1 MSFKLSIE
9 TRFLYQ
15 VVNIIS
21 NAVKLCI
28 LIKKKRV
35 RRLTGVS
42 ALLYFIFFIFLA
54 PGLALYLRVN
64 FGCYMHA
71 EQIAYFHPFKI
82 WYLCFIQ
89 KARKISDCFLS
100 NGPLLL

>member
-28 LIKKKRV
+28 LIKKKE
-35 RRLTGVS
+35 S
-42 ALLYFIFFIFLA
+42 KAIDWCFCFALFYF
-54 PGLALYLRVN
+54 N
-64 FGCYMHA
+64 FGCYA
-71 EQIAYFHPFKI
+71 CRTGCIFPSI
-82 WYLCFIQ
+82 
-89 KARKISDCFLS
+89 
-100 NGPLLL
+100 